1 MNGVK
6 SSPNPNLLRC
16 LTVQFKR
23 VLPECFLRSLSG
35 LSVLGCQDDNY
46 AGLSPS
52 LKGNDAL
59 KIFQFTLTR
68 QIVVFDLTAFVS
80 CDSFNVYFTCRLN

>member
-1 MNGVK
+1 MVNGVK

-59 KIFQFTLTR
+59 KIFWHQG
-68 QIVVFDLTAFVS
+68 DLIHKVIG
-80 CDSFNVYFTCRLN
+80 CDHGFEC